1 MELLGGLIG
10 AVFVTATLI
19 AAPKIGVTG
28 MIVATLAGNMVAAIL
43 IDRFGWVGISP
54 RPIDLPRVAGVL
66 LDGRLDA
73 ADQLEPG
80 PVGLGRAPAMSP
92 GALILVLALLSC
104 SVAPSPS
111 GARPPERKLRIVFF
125 TAHPDDPM
133 WGAAG
138 LMALLSRDGHE
149 VISAY
154 GTCFRR
160 GRRVG
165 EEPEADVR
173 RREAAASCKVVGATP
188 KFFDYSHEEF
198 VPAGDVLK
206 TVSAWLEEVRPDIVV
221 THWPTDTHPN
231 HHAAASLVWQC
242 YRPRGGWT
250 LYWFELL
257 GSRQTVD
264 PAAALP
270 RSRAGPRAE
279 EGRPGVPRRIAA
291 GDLQSRSRR
300 ALEEIGRGP
309 PDPRRGV
316 RRRPRGSLRAPGG
329 QGRVS
334 APSRS
339 LPPTEERGAAG

>member
-1 MELLGGLIG
+1 M
-10 AVFVTATLI
+10 
-19 AAPKIGVTG
+19 
-28 MIVATLAGNMVAAIL
+28 
-43 IDRFGWVGISP
+43 
-54 RPIDLPRVAGVL
+54 RPGVL
-66 LDGRLDA
+66 
-73 ADQLEPG
+73 
-80 PVGLGRAPAMSP
+80 VV
-92 GALILVLALLSC
+92 VLTLLSC
-104 SVAPSPS
+104 SAGAPPS
-111 GARPPERKLRIVFF
+111 GPRPPERKLRVVFF

-198 VPAGDVLK
+198 VAAGDVLK
-206 TVSAWLEEVRPDIVV
+206 KVSAWLDEIRPDIVV

-257 GSRQTVD
+257 GSRQTVGFRPQLYLDLD
-264 PAAALP
+264 PVRSLKKDALDCH
-270 RSRAGPRAE
+270 E
-279 EGRPGVPRRIAA
+279 
-291 GDLQSRSRR
+291 
-300 ALEEIGRGP
+300 
-309 PDPRRGV
+309 
-316 RRRPRGSLRAPGG
+316 GSLRAISSPAPGEPWRKSEG
-329 QGRVS
+329 AHRIRGEECGVAR
-334 APSRS
+334 AEAFALLEAKEGCPL
-339 LPPTEERGAAG
+339 LPVPFLRRKNAERPAETYR